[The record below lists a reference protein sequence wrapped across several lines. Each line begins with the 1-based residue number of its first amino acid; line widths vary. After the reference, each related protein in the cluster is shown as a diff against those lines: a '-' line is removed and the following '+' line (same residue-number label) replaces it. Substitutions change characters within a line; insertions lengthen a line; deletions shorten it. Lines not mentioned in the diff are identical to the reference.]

1 MLEKSRL
8 TPDEAA
14 QMAWWSELPETERAH
29 WLAAAGTAVVAD
41 AWVAWNAAAFDR
53 EPVAIDALVVLHTL
67 GGAAARPSLVAEL
80 QRRHPRAIEQP
91 LQAAIAAALDRFF
104 MTTLG
109 ERLTSF
115 PPGELASLTAWRS
128 RKTTGFSTAE
138 TIQEHTQDVF
148 DALVSLAHRLSTSPL
163 EVRIG
168 PPLNATLKLPIVR
181 RFETDAVKLTVTL
194 HFDDLAALL
203 LGVERPSLEAIKAAA
218 ITHAELR
225 KLMALARNDDST
237 P

>member
-8 TPDEAA
+8 TPDQAA
-14 QMAWWSELPETERAH
+14 QIAWWNDLPETERDR
-29 WLAAAGTAVVAD
+29 WLTAPGTTVVAD
-41 AWVAWNAAAFDR
+41 AWEAWNAAAFDR

-67 GGAAARPSLVAEL
+67 GDGAARPALVAAL
-80 QRRHPRAIEQP
+80 QRRHPGAIEQR
-91 LQAAIAAALDRFF
+91 LQAAIDAALDRFF
-104 MTTLG
+104 MTSLG
-109 ERLTSF
+109 EGLASF
-115 PPGELASLTAWRS
+115 PPDELASLTEWRS

-148 DALVSLAHRLSTSPL
+148 DALVSLAHRLSTLPL
-163 EVRIG
+163 EMRMG
-168 PPLNATLKLPIVR
+168 PPLNATLRLPIVR
-181 RFETDAVKLTVTL
+181 RFETDAVMLTVTL
-194 HFDDLAALL
+194 HFDDLAALM

-225 KLMALARNDDST
+225 KLMAHSRKDDSA